1 MKIIRWVL
9 GRIILILDFL
19 TRPRKLNRD
28 KIEQEKFDQLFK
40 SYSIYQFHTCP
51 FCVKVRRYLRKNSL
65 VIEIKDARGNKDHRK
80 ELKDLGG
87 KIQVPCLRI
96 EKDDNEI
103 EWLYESKDII
113 EHLDSLIKS

>member
-1 MKIIRWVL
+1 MKIIRWIL
-9 GRIILILDFL
+9 GRVILILDFL
-19 TRPRKLNRD
+19 TRPKKLNRE
-28 KIEQEKFDQLFK
+28 KKEQNKFDQLLK
-40 SYSIYQFHTCP
+40 NYSMYEFHTCP

-65 VIEIKDARGNKDHRK
+65 NIEIRDARKNKEHRK

-96 EKDDNEI
+96 KRSNNEI